1 MKEWEEAYRAWS
13 EEVGS
18 IPLEDD
24 SIFRVGSISIFRAG
38 WDAAMK
44 SAMKSI
50 SGGALKASGRTS
62 QPLSG
67 KIGSQGPKSP

>member
-24 SIFRVGSISIFRAG
+24 SLFKAG

-44 SAMKSI
+44 SAMKTI
-50 SGGALKASGRTS
+50 SGAALKASGRTS